1 MEFIAIIQKLGEATL
16 FASEILAFLIAL
28 ATVFSAMVPSRSG
41 NAPIDRALQIL
52 NLLAG
57 NVGHNRNADDR

>member
-1 MEFIAIIQKLGEATL
+1 MDLVNIIQKLGDATL
-16 FASEILAFLIAL
+16 LASEILAFLIAL
-28 ATVFSAMVPSRSG
+28 ATVFSAMIPSRSD
-41 NAPIDRALQIL
+41 NARMDRALHIL